1 MPTYRHV
8 CKFAI
13 LMHFLALTILYKNN
27 ACTFSVLMFL
37 HDSEFLA
44 HKLYNHGNCKRF
56 IPGNTVRANTDFLFN
71 LVIHFSFAV
80 FVTWLA
86 LLLYSCGDVHPNPGP
101 LSTASTS
108 SNNSSSS
115 GMSNILFSSLDLT
128 HNLSFVHYNVQS
140 IYSKLEILEAELFEF
155 DILAFTE
162 TWLSPS
168 TDTSELLLHS
178 FNTPERKDREHDSHG
193 GVMIYVKDCLHYK
206 RRVDLESRNI
216 ESIWIELTNNH
227 KRILFGLFYRPPNS
241 DSNYFSDIEDSV
253 ALAVDSPGISEI
265 IITGDFNLNVLH
277 PQTARKINSI
287 CTEFSFYQSIS
298 QPTHFTENSSSL
310 IDILLVNNKNYLI
323 VSGVGDPFLN
333 QEIRYHCP
341 IYGIFKF
348 SKPKFVSFTRH
359 IWNYDQGNYDLLRN
373 KATSFDWDY
382 VRDNDTNIYAN
393 NINTTVTSI
402 AKECIPN
409 RCINVKP
416 SEPPWI
422 NLTIKR
428 HIRKRKRAYRKA
440 KRTNSEL
447 DWKKFKSLRN
457 KVVHN
462 IRESKKSFYDK
473 IAAKLTSET
482 LSSKDWWSTLKTFI
496 APNYKTSIPPLEFND
511 DTYIEENDKANVLNN
526 FFQSHTILNEQN
538 AVIPVLPAATVNT
551 PLSTI
556 VLTPLEVESVL
567 KTLPVAKASGPD
579 GLSNRVLRE
588 LSKELSVPYCSLF
601 NQSLRMGIVPSSY
614 KEANVCPVPK
624 TGDLSLVSNYRPISL
639 LNSEDKV
646 LERLVFKHLFNH
658 LRDNNLLSS
667 LQSGFLPGDSTVNQ
681 LTYLYNTFCQALDS
695 GKEVRAVFCDISKA
709 FDRVWHAGLLAKLK
723 AAGVS
728 GNIHAWFADYLSD
741 RKQRVVLPGAVSD
754 WTYIRAGVPQGSIL
768 GPLLFLLY
776 INDIVND
783 IGSNIRLF
791 ADDTSLFIIVDDP
804 VTAAGCINA
813 DLGRISNWASTW
825 LVTFNPSKT
834 ETLLISRKLNKPLH
848 PPLFMQN
855 HLISEVDS
863 HKHLGLYFSN
873 DCTWHQHI
881 NHITVKAW
889 ARINIMRKLKF
900 KLDRKSLETIYTA
913 FIRPLIEY
921 GDIIWDNCSQY
932 EKQEL
937 DKIQNEAARIA
948 TGATRLVSI
957 RALCK
962 EIGWDSLEKR
972 RSNHKLTL
980 FYKMTHNLAPLYLS
994 SLVPQS
1000 VSNISRYN
1008 LRNSNNLQTL
1018 DARTSL
1024 YYNSFLPS
1032 TVRAWNNVNDEV
1044 KQSDSLNTFKGF
1056 LTKDKLLVPKHF
1068 YVGHRKVQ
1076 VLHTRLRTNCSS
1088 LNLDLFTRNISDSP
1102 LCQCGSVENAQH
1114 FFFHCR
1120 YYQVPRTELMNTVSL
1135 YQNPSL
1141 SLLLYG
1147 NDSFSLETNTIIFEK
1162 VHKFILDSKR
1172 F

>member
-1 MPTYRHV
+1 M
-8 CKFAI
+8 
-13 LMHFLALTILYKNN
+13 
-27 ACTFSVLMFL
+27 
-37 HDSEFLA
+37 
-44 HKLYNHGNCKRF
+44 
-56 IPGNTVRANTDFLFN
+56 
-71 LVIHFSFAV
+71 
-80 FVTWLA
+80 
-86 LLLYSCGDVHPNPGP
+86 
-101 LSTASTS
+101 
-108 SNNSSSS
+108 
-115 GMSNILFSSLDLT
+115 
-128 HNLSFVHYNVQS
+128 
-140 IYSKLEILEAELFEF
+140 
-155 DILAFTE
+155 
-162 TWLSPS
+162 
-168 TDTSELLLHS
+168 
-178 FNTPERKDREHDSHG
+178 
-193 GVMIYVKDCLHYK
+193 
-206 RRVDLESRNI
+206 
-216 ESIWIELTNNH
+216 
-227 KRILFGLFYRPPNS
+227 
-241 DSNYFSDIEDSV
+241 
-253 ALAVDSPGISEI
+253 
-265 IITGDFNLNVLH
+265 
-277 PQTARKINSI
+277 
-287 CTEFSFYQSIS
+287 
-298 QPTHFTENSSSL
+298 
-310 IDILLVNNKNYLI
+310 
-323 VSGVGDPFLN
+323 
-333 QEIRYHCP
+333 
-341 IYGIFKF
+341 
-348 SKPKFVSFTRH
+348 
-359 IWNYDQGNYDLLRN
+359 
-373 KATSFDWDY
+373 
-382 VRDNDTNIYAN
+382 
-393 NINTTVTSI
+393 
-402 AKECIPN
+402 
-409 RCINVKP
+409 
-416 SEPPWI
+416 
-422 NLTIKR
+422 
-428 HIRKRKRAYRKA
+428 
-440 KRTNSEL
+440 
-447 DWKKFKSLRN
+447 
-457 KVVHN
+457 
-462 IRESKKSFYDK
+462 
-473 IAAKLTSET
+473 
-482 LSSKDWWSTLKTFI
+482 
-496 APNYKTSIPPLEFND
+496 
-511 DTYIEENDKANVLNN
+511 
-526 FFQSHTILNEQN
+526 
-538 AVIPVLPAATVNT
+538 
-551 PLSTI
+551 
-556 VLTPLEVESVL
+556 L

-579 GLSNRVLRE
+579 GLSYRVLRE

-881 NHITVKAW
+881 NHITIKAW

-921 GDIIWDNCSQY
+921 GDIIWVNCSQY

-980 FYKMTHNLAPLYLS
+980 FYKMTHSLAPLYLS

-1024 YYNSFLPS
+1024 YYNFFLPS